1 MMTIRT
7 GNLDKVIQRLLAHR
21 HELSKEGIVHLDL
34 FGSVARGDDNPD
46 SDIDICIEMGGS
58 GTRRGLNR
66 ITQIEGL
73 QTRLAAI
80 LGRKV
85 DLVVSPVD
93 RARLREQIE
102 RDAVRAF

>member
-1 MMTIRT
+1 M
-7 GNLDKVIQRLLAHR
+7 
-21 HELSKEGIVHLDL
+21 HLDL
-34 FGSVARGDDNPD
+34 FGSVARGEHDPN
-46 SDIDICIEMGGS
+46 SDIDICIEMGGP
-58 GTRRGLNR
+58 GTGKGLNR

-93 RARLREQIE
+93 RTRLREQIE